1 MGYMLTLFVKAF
13 PDPYIRKGASKFT
26 LTFAFLIFSE
36 QTLPCFET
44 LFDNYTLVYRR
55 YFKTSFELIDHLAAK

>member
-1 MGYMLTLFVKAF
+1 MSYMLTLFVKAF

-36 QTLPCFET
+36 
-44 LFDNYTLVYRR
+44 
-55 YFKTSFELIDHLAAK
+55 